1 MSHVSKQHEVH
12 TADGRIA
19 STKKAN
25 KVGTAVIIGTTLE
38 WFDFYLYASMA
49 ALVFGKVFF
58 PSSNSSASTL
68 AAFAT
73 FAVGFL
79 ARPFGGILFGILG
92 DRIGRKAVLSIS
104 LLIMGIA
111 SGLIGLVPS
120 YASIGVAAPVLLIVL
135 RIFQGFGASAE
146 LGSAITVAYEHADE
160 KTRGKYAAYPIMGAQ
175 IGLLAAS
182 LAVAAVTSLD
192 DEALYT
198 WGWRVPFIAS
208 FAIVFAGYW
217 IRRAMPESE
226 EFEQVATEARQRKGL
241 HILRDLVRN
250 NWRGLLAVAAVYGG
264 YSALAYTFKTFSLSY
279 LAEFQGVAKN
289 VGALGVTFASIAA
302 IIACPLVGRMVDRV
316 DTRKVIISGA
326 VGVALMAFPAFWLF
340 DTGRPPL
347 IWAVMIITTG
357 ILAPVIIIAA
367 SPYMARQFPTELRA
381 SGIGTGRE
389 VSGAIAGGL
398 APIAALTMVTLSP
411 SHSTW
416 GVSLLIIGC
425 ATLIIGGALFDQ
437 SRRIAR
443 PQHAPPPSVTAFAAN
458 SETG

>member
-1 MSHVSKQHEVH
+1 M
-12 TADGRIA
+12 A
-19 STKKAN
+19 KKREISVRRESPKSVK
-25 KVGTAVIIGTTLE
+25 KVGAAVIIGTSLE

-58 PSSNSSASTL
+58 PSANSSASTL
-68 AAFAT
+68 AAFST

-120 YASIGVAAPVLLIVL
+120 YAAIGVAAPALLIIL
-135 RIFQGFGASAE
+135 RILQGFGASAE

-160 KTRGKYAAYPIMGAQ
+160 KTRGRYGAYPVMGAQ

-208 FAIVFAGYW
+208 FAIVIVGYW

-226 EFEQVATEARQRKGL
+226 EFEKVATEARQRKGFQV
-241 HILRDLVRN
+241 LRDLVRG
-250 NWRGLLAVAAVYGG
+250 NWRGLVVVAAVYGG
-264 YSALAYTFKTFSLSY
+264 YSALSYTFKTFSLSY
-279 LAEFQGVAKN
+279 LTEFQGVAKN

-302 IIACPLVGRMVDRV
+302 IIACPLIGRLSDRV
-316 DTRKVIISGA
+316 DTRKVMIGA
-326 VGVALMAFPAFWLF
+326 AIGVALMAFPAFWLF
-340 DTGRPPL
+340 DTGRSPL
-347 IWAVMIITTG
+347 IWGVMVVTTG
-357 ILAPVIIIAA
+357 VLAPMIMVAA
-367 SPYMARQFPTELRA
+367 SPYMARQFPTEVRA

-389 VSGAIAGGL
+389 VSGAAAGGL
-398 APIAALTMVTLSP
+398 APILALTMVTMSP

-425 ATLIIGGALFDQ
+425 AVLVVVGGLFDQ
-437 SRRIAR
+437 SRRVTRDATAPSEVPEALE
-443 PQHAPPPSVTAFAAN
+443 PQRR
-458 SETG
+458 

>member
-1 MSHVSKQHEVH
+1 MAQKREVPV
-12 TADGRIA
+12 RRE
-19 STKKAN
+19 SPKSVK
-25 KVGTAVIIGTTLE
+25 KVGAAVIVGTSLE

-58 PSSNSSASTL
+58 PSANSSASTL
-68 AAFAT
+68 AAFST
-73 FAVGFL
+73 FTVGFL

-120 YASIGVAAPVLLIVL
+120 YAAIGVAAPALLIIL
-135 RIFQGFGASAE
+135 RILQGFGASAE

-160 KTRGKYAAYPIMGAQ
+160 TTRGRNGAYPVMGAQ

-182 LAVAAVTSLD
+182 LAVAAVTSID

-198 WGWRVPFIAS
+198 WGWRVPFVAS
-208 FAIVFAGYW
+208 FAIVGYW

-226 EFEQVATEARQRKGL
+226 EFEKVATEARQRKGFQV
-241 HILRDLVRN
+241 LRDLVRG
-250 NWRGLLAVAAVYGG
+250 NWRGLVVVAAVYGG
-264 YSALAYTFKTFSLSY
+264 YSALSYTFKTFSLSY

-302 IIACPLVGRMVDRV
+302 IAACPLLGRLSDRV
-316 DTRKVIISGA
+316 DTRKVMIGGA
-326 VGVALMAFPAFWLF
+326 IGVALMAFPAFWLF
-340 DTGRPPL
+340 DTGRSPL
-347 IWAVMIITTG
+347 IWGVMVVTTG
-357 ILAPVIIIAA
+357 VLAPMIMVAA
-367 SPYMARQFPTELRA
+367 SPYMARQFPTEVRA
-381 SGIGTGRE
+381 SGIGAGRE
-389 VSGAIAGGL
+389 VSGAAAGGL
-398 APIAALTMVTLSP
+398 APILALTMVTMSP

-425 ATLIIGGALFDQ
+425 AVLVIGGGLFDQ
-437 SRRIAR
+437 SRRLTR
-443 PQHAPPPSVTAFAAN
+443 DAN
-458 SETG
+458 VRAEPLDMAHQEAQRT

>member
-1 MSHVSKQHEVH
+1 V
-12 TADGRIA
+12 A
-19 STKKAN
+19 KKREISVGQKSPQRVK
-25 KVGTAVIIGTTLE
+25 KVGAAVIIGTSLE

-58 PSSNSSASTL
+58 PSANSSASTL
-68 AAFAT
+68 AAFST

-120 YASIGVAAPVLLIVL
+120 YAAIGVAAPALLIFL
-135 RIFQGFGASAE
+135 RILQGFGASAE

-160 KTRGKYAAYPIMGAQ
+160 KTRGRYGAYPVMGAQ

-198 WGWRVPFIAS
+198 WGWRVPFVAS
-208 FAIVFAGYW
+208 FAIVIVGYW

-226 EFEQVATEARQRKGL
+226 EFEKVATEARQRKGFQV
-241 HILRDLVRN
+241 LRDLVRG
-250 NWRGLLAVAAVYGG
+250 NWQGLVVVAAVYGG
-264 YSALAYTFKTFSLSY
+264 YSALSYTFKTFSLSY
-279 LAEFQGVAKN
+279 LTEFQGVAKN

-302 IIACPLVGRMVDRV
+302 IIACPLIGRLSDRV
-316 DTRKVIISGA
+316 DTRKVMIGGA
-326 VGVALMAFPAFWLF
+326 IGVALMAFPAFWLF
-340 DTGRPPL
+340 DTGRSPL
-347 IWAVMIITTG
+347 IWGVMVVTTG
-357 ILAPVIIIAA
+357 VLAPMIMVAA
-367 SPYMARQFPTELRA
+367 SPYMARQFPTEVRA

-389 VSGAIAGGL
+389 VSGAAAGGL
-398 APIAALTMVTLSP
+398 APILALTMVTMSS
-411 SHSTW
+411 SHATW

-425 ATLIIGGALFDQ
+425 AVLVIGGGLFDQ
-437 SRRIAR
+437 SRRVTRDATASSEAPEAPEAAALE
-443 PQHAPPPSVTAFAAN
+443 PQRR
-458 SETG
+458 